1 MLIEIR
7 NMKNEMKRNIEMKN
21 KNWIGLGK
29 KTKLCQLISRL
40 SCIFALLCAQY

>member
-21 KNWIGLGK
+21 KNWIGK
-29 KTKLCQLISRL
+29 KGEIMP
-40 SCIFALLCAQY
+40 ID